1 MEYVRVIQKVQSGE
15 RPAILTM
22 LLCWSFEIAESFEF
36 KHGFQIIRTCNF
48 VPISNLDASM
58 GRQWAV
64 ADPLVARLTVNS
76 ALKRTTNPF
85 GKMRPCIDPDTHSL
99 DNH

>member
-58 GRQWAV
+58 NGPSVSR
-64 ADPLVARLTVNS
+64 D
-76 ALKRTTNPF
+76 RTT
-85 GKMRPCIDPDTHSL
+85 CSAIDCK
-99 DNH
+99 